1 MMPISNWRDLP
12 FREIWIVDTEFYPG
26 LGLANGGVV
35 GDPVTPL
42 CLVAL
47 EMRSGRPVRLWQ
59 DQLGPFPPYRL
70 DSDALIVGYMLAA
83 EFGFHAALGWGE
95 PACALDAYIEFR
107 HYVNDGSVKG
117 GDREKGFYSIGG
129 ALRYFLED
137 EIDIVRK
144 VDTRGRILQGPPF
157 STHEEQTFLD
167 YCEDDTRAL
176 ARLLPHIVSTLR
188 SPLSHAMF
196 RAKFQWTIAQQE
208 RRGVPL
214 DGVLLPRLR
223 KHWQGMRLDLVTE
236 LDRPF
241 GCYEIVNG
249 RAHWRKARFADYVR
263 RHRMGWP
270 TYENGNLD
278 ERDET
283 FREMAGKYPQIE
295 PLRELRYSLS
305 KLRLNDL
312 AVGRD
317 HRNRASLWAYG
328 TKTAR
333 NAPGAS
339 QYVFGPAK
347 WLRFLITPPPGRAL
361 VHRDYRQQE
370 VRIAAVQ
377 SGDSALLQACESGD
391 VYLGIAQQLGFLPDS
406 LNEQERKAVRT
417 LFKTVVLGIQ
427 YGLGF
432 RSLAVRAGISLFEA
446 GEILARLRARFH
458 RFEDYA
464 SSVRDHAGLRLEI
477 GTPFGWWMQ
486 CPSGMN
492 PRTIR
497 NFPIQSTGSKILH
510 VACVLAERR
519 GIEIV
524 APVHDAIMAEGPA
537 DQVEELSAAL
547 DQVMGDAAAV
557 VLRGYRLPT
566 DCQIIRPGE
575 RYFDDRG
582 EAMWTTVTRL
592 LAKLE
597 QETA

>member
-1 MMPISNWRDLP
+1 MSTIYDWRDLP
-12 FREIWIVDTEFYPG
+12 FRELWCVDTEFYPG
-26 LGLANGGVV
+26 PGLANGGVV
-35 GDPVTPL
+35 GDPITPH

-47 EMRSGRPVRLWQ
+47 EMRSGRLVQLKQ
-59 DQLGPFPPYRL
+59 NELGPFPPYRL
-70 DSDALIVGYMLAA
+70 DGDALIFGYMLAA
-83 EFGFHAALGWGE
+83 EFGVHAARRWGE
-95 PACALDAYIEFR
+95 PACAIDAYVEFR

-117 GDREKGFYSIGG
+117 GDREKGFYAIGG
-129 ALRYFLED
+129 ALRYFLAD
-137 EIDIVRK
+137 EIDLARK
-144 VDTRGRILQGPPF
+144 EEMRGQIMRGAPF
-157 STHEEQTFLD
+157 SAQEERDHLG
-167 YCEDDTRAL
+167 YCADDVCAL
-176 ARLLPHIVSTLR
+176 ARLVPHIVPTIR
-188 SPLSHAMF
+188 SLPHAMF
-196 RAKFQWTIAQQE
+196 RAKFQWAIAQQE
-208 RRGVPL
+208 RRGIPL
-214 DGVLLPRLR
+214 DGALLARLR
-223 KHWQGMRLDLVTE
+223 ARWQDIRLDLVTE

-241 GCYEIVNG
+241 GCYEVVGG
-249 RAHWRKARFADYVR
+249 RAHWRKQRFADYVR
-263 RHRMGWP
+263 RNRMSWP
-270 TYENGNLD
+270 AYENGTLD
-278 ERDET
+278 ETDQT

-312 AVGRD
+312 AVGHD
-317 HRNRASLWAYG
+317 HRNRAPLWAYG

-361 VHRDYRQQE
+361 VHRDYCQQE
-370 VRIAAVQ
+370 VRIAAVL

-391 VYLGIAQQLGFLPDS
+391 VYLGIAQQLGFLPES
-406 LNEQERKAVRT
+406 LNSSERKAVRA
-417 LFKTVVLGIQ
+417 LFKTVVLGII
-427 YGLGF
+427 YGLGP
-432 RSLAVRAGISLFEA
+432 RSLAVRTGISPFEA

-464 SSVRDHAGLRLEI
+464 QSVRDHAGLHLEI
-477 GTPFGWWMQ
+477 GTALDWRMQ
-486 CPSGMN
+486 CPPGTN

-497 NFPIQSTGSKILH
+497 NFPMQSAGSEILH

-524 APVHDAIMAEGPA
+524 APVHDAIMAECAA
-537 DQVEELSAAL
+537 DQAEELSAEL
-547 DQVMGDAAAV
+547 DRVMGDASAV
-557 VLRGYRLPT
+557 VLGGYRLPT

-597 QETA
+597 RETA

>member
-1 MMPISNWRDLP
+1 MTTTYDWHQLP
-12 FREIWIVDTEFYPG
+12 FREIWVVDTEFYPG
-26 LGLANGGVV
+26 PGLANGGVA

-47 EMRSGRPVRLWQ
+47 EMRSGRLLRLWQ
-59 DQLGPFPPYRL
+59 DRLGPFPPYRL
-70 DSDALIVGYMLAA
+70 DNDALIVGYMLAA
-83 EFGFHAALGWGE
+83 EFGVHAALGWGE
-95 PACALDAYIEFR
+95 PACALDAYVEFR
-107 HYVNDGSVKG
+107 HYVNDGSVKS

-137 EIDIVRK
+137 EIDIARK
-144 VDTRGRILQGPPF
+144 HDMRERILQGPPF
-157 STHEEQTFLD
+157 SMQERQDILD
-167 YCEDDTRAL
+167 YCEDDVRAL
-176 ARLLPHIVSTLR
+176 VRLLPRIVSTLR
-188 SPLSHAMF
+188 PPLSHAMF
-196 RAKFQWTIAQQE
+196 RAKCQWAIAQQE

-214 DGVLLPRLR
+214 DGVLLSRLR
-223 KHWQGMRLDLVTE
+223 KHWHDMRLDLVTE

-249 RAHWRKARFADYVR
+249 RAHWRKARFADFAR
-263 RHRMGWP
+263 PLGWP
-270 TYENGNLD
+270 TYENGTLD

-305 KLRLNDL
+305 KLRLHDL
-312 AVGRD
+312 AVGHD
-317 HRNRASLWAYG
+317 HRNRAPLWAYG

-361 VHRDYRQQE
+361 VHRDYCQQE
-370 VRIAAVQ
+370 VRIAALL

-391 VYLGIAQQLGFLPDS
+391 VYLGIARQLGFLPDS
-406 LNEQERKAVRT
+406 LNEAERRAVRT

-427 YGLGF
+427 YGLGA
-432 RSLAVRAGISLFEA
+432 RSLAVRTGLSLFEA

-464 SSVRDHAGLRLEI
+464 QSVRDHAGLHLQI

-486 CPSGMN
+486 CPSDTN

-497 NFPIQSTGSKILH
+497 NFPVQSTGSEILH

-519 GIEIV
+519 GLEIV

-537 DQVEELSAAL
+537 GQEEKLSAEL
-547 DQVMGDAAAV
+547 DRVMGDAAAV

-566 DCQIIRPGE
+566 DCQTIRPEE

-597 QETA
+597 RETA